1 MALDDVENVD
11 AGSWVALLLPDDTCT
26 GQSRGGELPRIAVA
40 TDDDFM
46 RSIGDTECC

>member
-1 MALDDVENVD
+1 MMLKTVD
-11 AGSWVALLLPDDTCT
+11 AGSSLALPLPDDTCT

-40 TDDDFM
+40 TEDDVM

>member
-1 MALDDVENVD
+1 MTLDDVENVD
-11 AGSWVALLLPDDTCT
+11 AGSWPALLLHDDTCT

-46 RSIGDTECC
+46 RSTGDTECC